1 MKVILISG
9 ASRGIGRK
17 IAEHLREEDYLLSL
31 GVRNPQNLTNTVF
44 SNNEKVLIYPY
55 EAKDKQ
61 SPLDWVKATIT
72 KFGRDDGLI
81 NCAGILK
88 RVQFEDDNEEALD
101 SLWEINVKAPWRLTR
116 EAFPYLRKSGQG
128 RIVNLVSMS
137 GKRVKGI
144 LAGYSASKFAF
155 LALSQSM
162 RNAGWDDGI
171 RVTAICPS
179 FVNTDMAKGVNLA
192 PEEITQPEDIAKIVS
207 MVLNLPNT
215 AHIKEI
221 LINFALENSVSG

>member
-17 IAEHLREEDYLLSL
+17 IAEHLIEEGYMLSL
-31 GVRNPQNLTNTVF
+31 GVRNPQSLAGTIF
-44 SNNEKVLIYPY
+44 SDNDQVLIHPY
-55 EAKDKQ
+55 EATDKQ
-61 SPLDWVKATIT
+61 SHITWIKATIA
-72 KFGRDDGLI
+72 KFGKLDGVI
-81 NCAGILK
+81 NCAGILT

-116 EAFPYLRKSGQG
+116 EAFPYLKESGKG
-128 RIVNLVSMS
+128 RVINLVSMS

-155 LALSQSM
+155 LALSQTM
-162 RNAGWDDGI
+162 RNVGWDDGI

-179 FVNTDMAKGVNLA
+179 FVNTDMAQGVNLA
-192 PEEITQPEDIAKIVS
+192 SEKMTQPEDIAQVVA
-207 MVLNLPNT
+207 MVLRLPNT
-215 AHIKEI
+215 AHINEI
-221 LINFALENSVSG
+221 LINFNLEK